1 MDINSVVMYMVAFNM
16 SSIVNQHTYGEIN
29 IYDPK
34 SEKEQGYK
42 ITVNVIYQY
51 NQSAI
56 KLENNGI

>member
-1 MDINSVVMYMVAFNM
+1 MYMVAFNM